1 MNLENIFL
9 KMENLSRVKRKKG
22 KMLIFQ
28 TGTLEMLTLKILRD
42 IKNYLIDNILED
54 QFGMEN
60 KNQKVF

>member
-28 TGTLEMLTLKILRD
+28 TGMLEMLTLKILRD
-42 IKNYLIDNILED
+42 IKNYLIDNILEG